1 MSRSDIIAAIA
12 TAPGRGGI
20 GIVRISGP
28 GLMDFARGLVARPV
42 PPRQATLINFLG
54 PNQEVIDK
62 GLVLYFPAPYSYTG
76 QDVLELQG
84 HGGPVVLQMLLRRC
98 LDLGARLAEP
108 GEFTRRAYLND
119 KLDLAQAES
128 VADLI
133 DASTTQAARCAMR
146 SLQGAFSVQI
156 EALGRSLTEL
166 RMLVE
171 ATLDFPE
178 EEIDALDRVAVEQH
192 LVGLLKEL
200 ADIERVSRQGSLLR
214 EGVHIVLVGQ
224 PNVGKSSLLN
234 QLAGQDL
241 AIVTEIPGTTRDA
254 IRQTIDLGGVPAYI
268 IDTAGLRES
277 ADTVER
283 LGIQRTWEQ
292 IERADVV
299 LVIVDSTVGGT
310 AADEEILQRL
320 PAGIPRLRVMNKID
334 LTGQPTARVDQQ
346 EGSPRIWISAKTGE
360 GIDLLRD
367 VVLQAVGWQGDNE
380 GLFMAR
386 ERHLRALVGA
396 HSHLARANQC
406 TGQAELLAEELR
418 LAQSELGSITGEV
431 TPDDLLGEIF
441 SRFCIGK

>member
-20 GIVRISGP
+20 GIVRISGA
-28 GLMDFARGLVARPV
+28 GLMAFASGLVARPV
-42 PPRQATLINFLG
+42 PPRQATLVDFLG

-84 HGGPVVLQMLLRRC
+84 HGGPVVLQILLRRC

-128 VADLI
+128 VVDLI
-133 DASTTQAARCAMR
+133 DATTVQAARCAVR
-146 SLQGAFSVQI
+146 SLEGRFSERI
-156 EALGRSLTEL
+156 NALTASLTEL
-166 RMLVE
+166 RALVE

-178 EEIDALDRVAVEQH
+178 EEIDALDRADAEGRLGGVLE
-192 LVGLLKEL
+192 EL
-200 ADIERVSRQGSLLR
+200 RKLEHVSKQGSLLR
-214 EGVHIVLVGQ
+214 EGMHVVLAGQ

-254 IRQTIDLGGVPAYI
+254 IRQSINLEGIPAHI
-268 IDTAGLRES
+268 IDTAGLRDS
-277 ADTVER
+277 GDPVER
-283 LGIQRTWEQ
+283 LGVARTWEL
-292 IERADVV
+292 IEKADVV
-299 LVIVDSTVGGT
+299 LIVTDARTGET
-310 AADEEILQRL
+310 AADRQILERL
-320 PAGIPRLRVMNKID
+320 PTAVPKLRVMNKID
-334 LTGQPTARVDQQ
+334 LTGNASARCGEQA
-346 EGSPRIWISAKTGE
+346 GSPSIWLSAKTGD
-360 GIDLLRD
+360 GVQLLREA
-367 VVLQAVGWQGDNE
+367 LLKLGGWEGNAE

-386 ERHLRALVGA
+386 ERHIRALFAAQA
-396 HSHLARANQC
+396 HLERATQN
-406 TGQAELLAEELR
+406 TRHPDLMAEELR
-418 LAQSELGSITGEV
+418 LAQTELGSITGEV
-431 TPDDLLGEIF
+431 TADDILGQIF